1 VRGYRRSQLGTKAAD
16 SEVMQPTTDRPS
28 HGAHSPDLRRTLHE
42 DHERLDKLF
51 ADLLAAFQADAR
63 EDAAC
68 LWSAFDRGLRT
79 HMELEERDLFPAF
92 TTVNAPEAAA
102 LLREHDRIRQ
112 RLLDL
117 GIGVD
122 LHLTRD
128 YQVEEFVRDL
138 RAHAAREDALLYQW
152 AQRELHP
159 TVRASLR
166 QRLAD
171 LRSAKHDQHTRKADG
186 P

>member
-1 VRGYRRSQLGTKAAD
+1 
-16 SEVMQPTTDRPS
+16 
-28 HGAHSPDLRRTLHE
+28 
-42 DHERLDKLF
+42 
-51 ADLLAAFQADAR
+51 
-63 EDAAC
+63 
-68 LWSAFDRGLRT
+68 
-79 HMELEERDLFPAF
+79 MELEERDLFPAF

-102 LLREHDRIRQ
+102 LLHEHDRIRQ

-128 YQVEEFVRDL
+128 YQVEEFIRDL

-159 TVRASLR
+159 TVRSSLR

-171 LRSAKHDQHTRKADG
+171 LRSAKHDQHAIKADG